1 MKQPQQRIVWTEGML
16 MSPHH
21 LQQQDLYHERLLFAK
36 LEALSPYSWGVV
48 SMELDPGALGGPRSA
63 WRRSRG
69 VLSDGLPVSFELGD
83 GERPALRPV
92 GDHYPAGQPHPLE
105 VFLAIPRE
113 REGAPSFADQA
124 SSGRSAQSRFSPA
137 NRKVPDLVDVANQA
151 EVTFGRK
158 NLSFLFG
165 DEPREDFATVKLA
178 EIVRDGNGA
187 LILSPTF
194 VPPCLRISASTFIM
208 DGLRRLL
215 GLILGKQRDLAD
227 RRRQRDAATLEFDAQ
242 DVTLFLQLNALN
254 GLIPVVKH
262 ISATGDITPYNL
274 YLILSQA
281 AGNLA
286 TFSTEVKPVDLP
298 AFVFNDLRSTFEP
311 LFACLTILVKQTVK
325 ETHIRVPLQI
335 KNGIH
340 FGSLEG
346 EEFSRCRQYV
356 LSVQAEGL
364 TEEEVVERVPSRSKI
379 ASWNELQTVI
389 RAAKPGVPIRV
400 THRPPAQI
408 PVKAGV
414 VYFMLDTSNPYWQTI
429 ARERRV
435 GIYLPPPLD
444 PTAANIELL
453 AIPELS

>member
-1 MKQPQQRIVWTEGML
+1 

-21 LQQQDLYHERLLFAK
+21 LQQQDLYHERLVFAK

-48 SMELDPGALGGPRSA
+48 SMELDAGALGRAEISLSA
-63 WRRSRG
+63 FTG
-69 VLSDGLPVSFELGD
+69 VLSDGVPVGFEIGD
-83 GERPALRPV
+83 SERPPLRPV
-92 GDHYPAGQPHPLE
+92 GEHYPAGQAQPLE
-105 VFLAIPRE
+105 VFLAVPRE
-113 REGAPSFADQA
+113 REGAPSFSDAA
-124 SSGRSAQSRFSPA
+124 SGGRSAQSRFSPV
-137 NRKVPDLVDVANQA
+137 NRKVPDLVDVINQA

-158 NLSFLFG
+158 NLAFLFG
-165 DEPREDFATVKLA
+165 DEPREDFATVKIA
-178 EIVRDGNGA
+178 EIIRDANGS
-187 LILSPTF
+187 LITNPNY
-194 VPPCLRISASTFIM
+194 VPPCLRISASSYIM

-215 GLILGKQRDLAD
+215 GLILGKQKDLAD

-254 GLIPVVKH
+254 GLIPVIKH
-262 ISATGDITPYNL
+262 VSAAGDIAPYDL
-274 YLILSQA
+274 YMLLSQA

-298 AFVFNDLRSTFEP
+298 SFVFTDLRSTFEP
-311 LFACLTILVKQTVK
+311 LFAFLIILVKQTVK
-325 ETHIRVPLQI
+325 ETHIKVPLQI

-346 EEFSRCRQYV
+346 EEYSRCRQFV
-356 LSVQAEGL
+356 LSVQADAL
-364 TEEEVVERVPSRSKI
+364 SEEDVVERVPSRSKI

-444 PTAANIELL
+444 PTQANIELL
-453 AIPELS
+453 AIPET